1 MLRKFFTTS
10 RIGFMKL
17 KSIPRVLKHLLTNL
31 KKMLAVAWQMDKKIT
46 ALYYFTA
53 AIGALVPLAAS
64 FVLKL
69 LIDHL
74 QTAQT
79 AALNTIPLIIIFVL
93 ASRYLI
99 TLVENLV
106 YWGYNQTYLDYL
118 FRYKLQN
125 EVTLKFHKKISRLD
139 IAYFENPKT
148 QDLIT
153 KTRDTMQW
161 RLPDFLRIFSYLF
174 RDIIGYFAAFLV
186 LLPFGWWI
194 PILITAVTIPRLY
207 LKAKYGAIQWSIWSS
222 GAPQARKLWYFN
234 YLLQEPTA
242 VKEIRIS
249 QSAQALI
256 AKFKKIQNYLFELSK
271 KPLDTYL
278 RVSTIPPLLETFIIV
293 LVACKFLPSVVTG
306 ALTIGSFTLIINMLD
321 QLSGR
326 SANASAK
333 FGELYENSL
342 YLNHYFE
349 FLALPALVK
358 IPKKPIVFKKI
369 SPPKIEFRNVSFQY
383 PSGPT
388 VLKDIS
394 FIVEAGKSIALVGPN
409 GAGKSTI
416 IKLICR
422 FYDVSKGKILINGE
436 NIKNLKLSNWYQFLG
451 TLFQDF
457 MHYHFTVRD
466 NIALGTPAKQDEKLI
481 KEAAVKSGA
490 YEFIKKLPKGFDQ
503 MLGREFEK
511 GKELSIGQ
519 WQKLAI
525 ARAFYEE
532 APLLILDEPTSAIDA
547 EAEYEI
553 FNNLA
558 KIYKNK
564 TLILVSH
571 RFSTV
576 RNANKILVVENG
588 EITER
593 GTHKQLL
600 GLNGK
605 YARMFRVQAKG
616 YQ

>member
-1 MLRKFFTTS
+1 
-10 RIGFMKL
+10 MKL

-31 KKMLAVAWQMDKKIT
+31 KKMLAIAWQTDKYVTT
-46 ALYYFTA
+46 AYYLTA
-53 AIGALVPLAAS
+53 AVGALAPLAFS
-64 FVLKL
+64 LTLKL
-69 LIDHL
+69 LIDNL
-74 QTAQT
+74 LRGQTLTIA
-79 AALNTIPLIIIFVL
+79 NSIPLIVIVIL
-93 ASRYLI
+93 AVRYL
-99 TLVENLV
+99 VVVGENLV
-106 YWGYNQTYLDYL
+106 QWGLNRIYFDCL

-125 EVTLKFHKKISRLD
+125 ELNYRFYKKLAYLD
-139 IAYFENPKT
+139 IAHLEDPET
-148 QDLIT
+148 QNLIA
-153 KTRDTMQW
+153 KVKDTLTW
-161 RLPDFLRIFSYLF
+161 RPPDFLRYFSYLF
-174 RDIIGYFAAFLV
+174 GSLVSYLSAFIV

-194 PILITAVTIPRLY
+194 PIVVTITTLPRLY
-207 LKAKYGAIQWSIWSS
+207 LRAKYGSVQWSIYGS
-222 GAPQARKLWYFN
+222 GVPQVRRLWYFTW
-234 YLLQEPTA
+234 LLSTKTA
-242 VKEIRIS
+242 IREMKIFQS
-249 QSAQALI
+249 QKALLS
-256 AKFKKIQNYLFELSK
+256 KFKKIQKHIFNLNK
-271 KPLDTYL
+271 KPLDNYL
-278 RVSTIPPLLETFIIV
+278 RVLTFPPILEAIILFV
-293 LVACKFLPSVVTG
+293 VVYLQLPSVLSGV
-306 ALTIGSFTLIINMLD
+306 LTIGSFTLLINMVERLN
-321 QLSGR
+321 S
-326 SANASAK
+326 SASTTVVT
-333 FGELYENSL
+333 FGEMHESSL
-342 YLNHYFE
+342 YIDHYFE
-349 FLALPALVK
+349 VLELPKVVK
-358 IPKKPIVFKKI
+358 EVKRPVIFKKI
-369 SPPKIEFRNVSFQY
+369 APPKIEFKNVSFSY
-383 PSGPT
+383 PNGPT
-388 VLKDIS
+388 VLKDVS
-394 FIVEAGKSIALVGPN
+394 FIVEAGKSVALVGPN

-466 NIALGTPAKQDEKLI
+466 NIALGAPAKQDEKLI

-490 YEFIKKLPKGFDQ
+490 YEFIKKLPKDFDQ
-503 MLGREFEK
+503 MLGREFEN

-616 YQ
+616 YR